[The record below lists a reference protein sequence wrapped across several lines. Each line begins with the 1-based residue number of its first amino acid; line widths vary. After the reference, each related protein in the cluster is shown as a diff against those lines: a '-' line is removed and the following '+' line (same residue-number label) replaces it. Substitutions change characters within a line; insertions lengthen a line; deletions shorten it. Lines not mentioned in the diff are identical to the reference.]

1 MAIKKRTPQSE
12 AERAAAIAA
21 FGDGAVPQPEEAPAQ
36 ASPSAPPG
44 QPSAPRTARTSTRR
58 PAGEPAADVPST
70 SLVRWADEELPRA
83 IQRIAAAEDRSFHKT
98 MLQLLR
104 QAADAYNAKK

>member
-1 MAIKKRTPQSE
+1 MAIKKRPPQTKE
-12 AERAAAIAA
+12 ERAAAIAA
-21 FGDGAVPQPEEAPAQ
+21 FGDGAVPQPEISAPTQSSTAPA
-36 ASPSAPPG
+36 
-44 QPSAPRTARTSTRR
+44 QPSAPRTARTASRR
-58 PAGEPAADVPST
+58 PAAEPSGDVPST

-104 QAADAYNAKK
+104 RGVDDYDAKQ